1 MRHQTRITLGLSL
14 IATLGLAAP
23 AAVASP
29 MPDQS
34 PAATP
39 TAAHAATPGSRADM
53 DGDGRPD
60 RTTFTKVR
68 STSRTHTF
76 RLSTRTATGRTIST
90 LITIPANLSTT
101 TAKDVWWGAA
111 PIDGAPGAEV
121 VLDRIAGVG
130 DFPDC
135 AVYTIRGGAYRILR
149 APGARS
155 DRTDWSVS
163 NHPSQISGYA
173 FSTSRGVRRVVA
185 TRLKMSS
192 GSWDAPVYSGYRT
205 TYRWGRTGWIS
216 SGTQRVKDM
225 PDKRAQT
232 YAGWLGITLR

>member
-1 MRHQTRITLGLSL
+1 M
-14 IATLGLAAP
+14 
-23 AAVASP
+23 
-29 MPDQS
+29 
-34 PAATP
+34 
-39 TAAHAATPGSRADM
+39 
-53 DGDGRPD
+53 
-60 RTTFTKVR
+60 
-68 STSRTHTF
+68 
-76 RLSTRTATGRTIST
+76 
-90 LITIPANLSTT
+90 
-101 TAKDVWWGAA
+101 
-111 PIDGAPGAEV
+111 
-121 VLDRIAGVG
+121 
-130 DFPDC
+130 
-135 AVYTIRGGAYRILR
+135 
-149 APGARS
+149 
-155 DRTDWSVS
+155 S